1 MTGYGR
7 GECLLHDRKFVVEIK
22 SVNHRFND
30 LNIKH
35 PRILNGFEDSIR
47 KIIGQEVFRGKTD
60 VYINMETYSNKDI
73 HISINTPLADS
84 YVEQIKAINERYDLH
99 PKTLQ
104 SDTLLSFPDIFI
116 VEKCLINEQ
125 SQSEIWEAL
134 QGAVS
139 DALSNLIEMRIKEGS
154 SLYESIIEKKARLID
169 LVGSIKTRSPLVAQE
184 YSERIRQ
191 RVSEAMDTVALD
203 ETRFLMEIT
212 LFTEKACIDEEL
224 TRLESHISQL
234 ESILH
239 TTQPSGRKLDFLV
252 QEMNREINTI
262 SSKANDL
269 EISKLV
275 IELKSEVEKIRE
287 QVQNIE

>member
-30 LNIKH
+30 LNIKQ

-47 KIIGQEVFRGKTD
+47 KIIGREVFRGKTD
-60 VYINMETYSNKDI
+60 VYINMETYSNDDI

-84 YVEQIKAINERYDLH
+84 YVEQIKEISERYDLH
-99 PKTLQ
+99 PKALQ
-104 SDTLLSFPDIFI
+104 TDTLLRFPDIFV

-134 QGAVS
+134 QNAVNH
-139 DALSNLIEMRIKEGS
+139 ALKNLVEMRTTEGS
-154 SLYESIIEKKARLID
+154 SLYKSIIEKKSRLTQ
-169 LVGSIKTRSPLVAQE
+169 LVGCIKTRAPFVAQE
-184 YSERIRQ
+184 YSERLRQ
-191 RVSEAMDTVALD
+191 RLSEAMDAVALD

-224 TRLESHISQL
+224 TRLESHINQL
-234 ESILH
+234 EAVLSN
-239 TTQPSGRKLDFLV
+239 TQPNGRKLDFLV

-262 SSKANDL
+262 SSKSNDL

-275 IELKSEVEKIRE
+275 VELKSEVEKIRE